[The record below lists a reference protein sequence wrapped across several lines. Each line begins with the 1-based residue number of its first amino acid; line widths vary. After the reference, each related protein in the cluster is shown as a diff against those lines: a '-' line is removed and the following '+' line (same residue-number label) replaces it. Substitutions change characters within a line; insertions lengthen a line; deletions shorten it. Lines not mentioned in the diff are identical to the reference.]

1 MDEVNACDEL
11 ARRILDAL
19 PDAQLVACGPDKRAI
34 QAGWPALFPTAADL
48 TGAALVGVIPA
59 SVGLV
64 AVDVDTDG
72 MPTYT
77 AAEMARRRQGV
88 EQAIGEPLATC
99 KTPSGGGHM
108 FYRSPDE
115 EVRNRKWLNGDVR
128 GSRGYVIA
136 WDVDALLHAAG
147 AANMATAPDLGALP
161 TRDTFTVDG
170 KITGPAA
177 VRAATEGERNEVL
190 YRQTF
195 HGAASAIR
203 EGKEFD
209 PSEYHA
215 AGISS
220 GLETEEV
227 ERTIQ
232 SAIDGAQSAEAEN
245 AKNPTGT
252 APGTGTGTGS
262 RTGSHPVPDPETGTG
277 SETRIYVRPNE
288 LEGAGE
294 YPAVVL
300 PGLAW
305 KGMLS
310 MLVAD
315 AKTGKTTLVAQAI
328 ACMLQ
333 GAPFL
338 QQRCAPGRVAV
349 VEEMA
354 LPFYWTW
361 LQRYGCTDDVD
372 LDLIGACRLADLLS
386 YIDERQPALLVI
398 DTLIALAANNQKGE
412 NSSNEMREL
421 SGALQRRGVACLI
434 LHHTKKNDATLYR
447 GSGDIL
453 AAQDMSITMR
463 AMGDRRELS
472 YLGRWTQEK
481 ALLDW
486 RPDTRE
492 YQVGDQTDRGR
503 VIEQVYREPG
513 QTKYHH
519 AQSLTMRRE
528 RVYTAINE
536 LVALDMI
543 QERDGK
549 LYPGGVQ

>member
-1 MDEVNACDEL
+1 M
-11 ARRILDAL
+11 
-19 PDAQLVACGPDKRAI
+19 
-34 QAGWPALFPTAADL
+34 T
-48 TGAALVGVIPA
+48 
-59 SVGLV
+59 
-64 AVDVDTDG
+64 
-72 MPTYT
+72 TYT
-77 AAEMARRRQGV
+77 AAEMTRRRESV
-88 EQAIGEPLATC
+88 ERAIGEPLATC

-108 FYRSPDE
+108 FYRSPDG
-115 EVRNRKWLNGDVR
+115 EVRNAKWLHGDIR
-128 GSRGYVIA
+128 GGRGYVIA
-136 WDVDALLHAAG
+136 WNVDALLHAAG
-147 AANMATAPDLGALP
+147 AAGMATAPDLTALP
-161 TRDTFTVDG
+161 TRQRGAFEVGG
-170 KITGPAA
+170 KLAGPDAIKAA
-177 VRAATEGERNEVL
+177 AEGERNETL
-190 YRQTF
+190 YRQAF
-195 HGAASAIR
+195 HGAAAAIR
-203 EGKEFD
+203 EGRPFE
-209 PSEYHA
+209 PAEYRDAGLA
-215 AGISS
+215 A
-220 GLETEEV
+220 GLETDEV
-227 ERTIQ
+227 DRTIQ
-232 SAIDGAQSAEAEN
+232 SARDGAKDAEAEN

-262 RTGSHPVPDPETGTG
+262 GTGSRPGSGPVPDPDTGTG

-294 YPAVVL
+294 YPDVVL

-305 KGMLS
+305 RGMLS

-315 AKTGKTTLVAQAI
+315 AKAGKTTLVAQAI
-328 ACMLQ
+328 ACMLT

-372 LDLIGACRLADLLS
+372 LDLIGACRLADLLA

-398 DTLIALAANNQKGE
+398 DTLISLAANNQKGE

-421 SGALQRRGVACLI
+421 SGALQRRGASCLI
-434 LHHTKKNDATLYR
+434 LHHTKKNDSTLYR

-463 AMGDRRELS
+463 SMGDRRELS

-503 VIEQVYREPG
+503 VVEQVFREPG
-513 QTKYHH
+513 ETKYHH
-519 AQSLTMRRE
+519 AQALTMRRE
-528 RVYTAINE
+528 RVYNAINE

>member
-19 PDAQLVACGPDKRAI
+19 PDAQLVACGPDKRAV
-34 QAGWPALFPTAADL
+34 QAGWPALYPTAADL

-59 SVGLV
+59 SIGLV

-77 AAEMARRRQGV
+77 AAEMGRRREGV

-99 KTPSGGGHM
+99 GTPSGGGHM
-108 FYRSPDE
+108 FYRSPDG
-115 EVRNRKWLNGDVR
+115 EVRNRKWLHGDVR
-128 GSRGYVIA
+128 GSRGYVIV
-136 WDVDALLHAAG
+136 WGVDALLHAAG
-147 AANMATAPDLGALP
+147 TAGMATAPDLGALP
-161 TRDTFTVDG
+161 TRNTFTVDG
-170 KITGPAA
+170 KLTGPAA

-215 AGISS
+215 AGTAA

-232 SAIDGAQSAEAEN
+232 SAIDGAQSAESEN

-262 RTGSHPVPDPETGTG
+262 GTGSHPVPDTDAGTG

-294 YPAVVL
+294 YPDVVL

-315 AKTGKTTLVAQAI
+315 AKSGKSTLLSQGI
-328 ACMLQ
+328 ASMLQ
-333 GAPFL
+333 GRAFL

-354 LPFYWTW
+354 LPFFWTW

-386 YIDERQPALLVI
+386 YIDERQPTLLVI

-412 NSSNEMREL
+412 NNSNEMREL

-434 LHHTKKNDATLYR
+434 LHHTKKSDATLYR

-492 YQVGDQTDRGR
+492 YHLGDQTDRGR
-503 VIEQVYREPG
+503 VLEQVYREPG
-513 QTKYHH
+513 QSKYHQ
-519 AQSLTMRRE
+519 AEALTMRRE
-528 RVYTAINE
+528 RVYNAINE
-536 LVALDMI
+536 LVALNTI
-543 QERDGK
+543 HERDGK